1 MKKNEQFKFYVDLRM
16 VKYLMGMGNYGF
28 KKKSDIYLQR
38 IFKNTNL
45 KWTNSKEIY
54 NQVKKIKLMLTNK

>member
-1 MKKNEQFKFYVDLRM
+1 MKKNEQFKFYVDLLM
-16 VKYLMGMGNYGF
+16 AKYLMGMGNYGF